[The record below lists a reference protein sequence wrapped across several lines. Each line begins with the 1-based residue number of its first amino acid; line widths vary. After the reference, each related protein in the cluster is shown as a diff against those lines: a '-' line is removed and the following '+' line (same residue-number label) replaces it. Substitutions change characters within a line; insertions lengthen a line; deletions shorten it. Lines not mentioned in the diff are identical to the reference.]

1 MITAVIS
8 DQRYQSDELCVQ
20 SAACTQRTGWDQELS
35 PVEHRMLNTLMKK
48 HDHLKTDAMFSKL
61 ILNHLPPSEPVQ

>member
-20 SAACTQRTGWDQELS
+20 SAAGTPHVKYADEETRS
-35 PVEHRMLNTLMKK
+35 
-48 HDHLKTDAMFSKL
+48 SKDRR
-61 ILNHLPPSEPVQ
+61 NVQQTHFKPPPTF